1 MKKEMRRKAD
11 LEGFRLPTY
20 TEIPDVGLFLDQVS
34 KYISMSLYPLGNIT
48 CTSSMIAN
56 YVKKSLIRNPIRKQY
71 DRSQIAALF
80 LISVYKNSVI
90 LEDLG
95 KIIPK
100 EPELIE
106 KQYLQFAPYYE
117 TKLREIFFR
126 ESTEIKTELP
136 ELLQTV
142 VTSSVYKTYID
153 SRFVE

>member
-1 MKKEMRRKAD
+1 MRRKAD
-11 LEGFRLPTY
+11 IEGFRLPTY

-34 KYISMSLYPLGNIT
+34 KYISTSLYPLGNIT

-56 YVKKSLIRNPIRKQY
+56 YVKKGLIRNPIRKQY

-95 KIIPK
+95 KIVPK
-100 EPELIE
+100 EASDIG
-106 KQYLQFAPYYE
+106 KQYRQFAPYYE
-117 TKLREIFFR
+117 AKLREIFFK
-126 ESTEIKTELP
+126 ESEQIDTDLP

-153 SRFVE
+153 SCFVE

>member
-11 LEGFRLPTY
+11 IEGFRLPTY

-48 CTSSMIAN
+48 CTSSMISN
-56 YVKKSLIRNPIRKQY
+56 YVKKGLVRNPVRKQY

-80 LISVYKNSVI
+80 LISIYKNSVI
-90 LEDLG
+90 LEDLV
-95 KIIPK
+95 KIVPK
-100 EPELIE
+100 ESDLVE
-106 KQYLQFAPYYE
+106 KQYRQFAPYYE
-117 TKLREIFFR
+117 AKLREIFFK
-126 ESTEIKTELP
+126 EAAEYDADLP

-153 SRFVE
+153 SCFVE

>member
-34 KYISMSLYPLGNIT
+34 KYISTSLYPLGNIT

-56 YVKKSLIRNPIRKQY
+56 YVKKNLIRNPIRKQY

-106 KQYLQFAPYYE
+106 KQYLQCAPYYE
-117 TKLREIFFR
+117 AKLREIFFR

>member
-34 KYISMSLYPLGNIT
+34 KYISTSLYPLGNIT

-56 YVKKSLIRNPIRKQY
+56 YVKKNLIRNPIRKQY

-117 TKLREIFFR
+117 AKLREIFFR